1 MGNREDLITGA
12 RRCLYEKGYEN
23 TSARDIA
30 AASGTS
36 LAAIGYHFG
45 SKEALLKV
53 ALIEATQEWGTELER
68 AVSTDLDAN
77 ASPMERFR
85 STWKRVIESF
95 SHHRDLWATHF
106 RMLSHVES
114 VPDEGKPFVGALQQ
128 GREGLAHMLLDTEG
142 ISTDAVSKV
151 GMVYHAL
158 LTGVMAQWLVDPDHA
173 PSADDLTE
181 GMHTI
186 AMAIAGSDPRGPGD
200 RP

>member
-1 MGNREDLITGA
+1 MGNREDLIAGA
-12 RRCLYEKGYEN
+12 RRCLYEKGYEH

-53 ALIEATQEWGTELER
+53 ALIEATQEWGAELER
-68 AVSTDLDAN
+68 AVSTDLDPD
-77 ASPMERFR
+77 ASQEERFR
-85 STWKRVIESF
+85 STWTRVIESF
-95 SHHRDLWATHF
+95 SRHRDLWATHF
-106 RMLSHVES
+106 RMLVHVEN

-142 ISTDAVSKV
+142 MSADAVSKV
-151 GMVYHAL
+151 GTVFHAL

-173 PSADDLTE
+173 PSAEDLTE
-181 GMHTI
+181 GMRTI
-186 AMAIAGSDPRGPGD
+186 AQAIAGGGPRG
-200 RP
+200 